1 MNDTVLTNLLDAARR
16 TVAIEAAAVQ
26 GLSDLLDE
34 QFVLAVETILAA
46 NGRLVVSGIGKSAII
61 AQKLVATLNST
72 GTPAV
77 FLHAGDAIHGD
88 IGMVL
93 SNDVVLIISNSGESA
108 EIKLLVPLIRNFGN
122 PLIAITGNMQSFL
135 AQNADILLNTTVQQE
150 ACPNNLAPTSSTTVQ
165 MVMGDALAIALME
178 QRGFSDQDFA
188 RVHPGGMLG
197 KRLNLRVRDL
207 SVQNEKPAVHAD
219 ALLKDVILE
228 ISRKRLGST
237 AVLDDQNK
245 LLGVITDGDLRRML
259 EKGVSLHEVTAK
271 EIMSPSPKTIAPETL
286 AVEALEQMR
295 RFNITQLLVVAQN
308 QYQGIVHLHDLIR
321 EGMI

>member
-1 MNDTVLTNLLDAARR
+1 MSNTERTKVLDTARR
-16 TVAIEAAAVQ
+16 TIAIEAAAVQ
-26 GLSDLLDE
+26 GLSDLLDA
-34 QFVLAVETILAA
+34 QFVRALETILAA
-46 NGRLVVSGIGKSAII
+46 KGRLVVSGIGKSAII

-77 FLHAGDAIHGD
+77 FLHAADAIHGD

-135 AQNADILLNTTVQQE
+135 AHNADILLNTTVQQE
-150 ACPNNLAPTSSTTVQ
+150 ACPNNLAPTSSTTAQ
-165 MVMGDALAIALME
+165 LVMGDALAIALME

-207 SVQNEKPAVHAD
+207 SVQNEKPAVHVD

-271 EIMSPSPKTIAPETL
+271 EIMSPSPKTIAPEAL

-295 RFNITQLLVVAQN
+295 RFN
-308 QYQGIVHLHDLIR
+308 
-321 EGMI
+321 

>member
-1 MNDTVLTNLLDAARR
+1 MNDTELKKLLDTARR
-16 TVAIEAAAVQ
+16 TIAIEAAAVQ
-26 GLSDLLDE
+26 GLSDLLDA
-34 QFVLAVETILAA
+34 QFVSAVETILAA
-46 NGRLVVSGIGKSAII
+46 KGRLVVSGIGKSAII

-77 FLHAGDAIHGD
+77 FLHAADAIHGD

-93 SNDVVLIISNSGESA
+93 SQDVVLIISNSGESA
-108 EIKLLVPLIRNFGN
+108 EIKILAPLIRNFGN

-135 AQNADILLNTTVQQE
+135 AQNADIVLNTSVQQE
-150 ACPNNLAPTSSTTVQ
+150 ACPNNLAPTSSTTAQ
-165 MVMGDALAIALME
+165 LVMGDALAIALME

-207 SVQNEKPAVHAD
+207 VVQNEKPAVHVD

-237 AVLDDQNK
+237 AVLDDHNK

-259 EKGVSLHEVTAK
+259 EKGVNLHEVTAK
-271 EIMSPSPKTIAPETL
+271 EIMSPSPKTIAPEAL

-295 RFNITQLLVVAQN
+295 RFNITQLLVVEQN
-308 QYQGIVHLHDLIR
+308 QYQGIVHLHDLIK

>member
-1 MNDTVLTNLLDAARR
+1 
-16 TVAIEAAAVQ
+16 
-26 GLSDLLDE
+26 
-34 QFVLAVETILAA
+34 
-46 NGRLVVSGIGKSAII
+46 
-61 AQKLVATLNST
+61 
-72 GTPAV
+72 
-77 FLHAGDAIHGD
+77 
-88 IGMVL
+88 
-93 SNDVVLIISNSGESA
+93 
-108 EIKLLVPLIRNFGN
+108 
-122 PLIAITGNMQSFL
+122 
-135 AQNADILLNTTVQQE
+135 
-150 ACPNNLAPTSSTTVQ
+150 
-165 MVMGDALAIALME
+165 ME

-207 SVQNEKPAVHAD
+207 AVQNEKPAVHVD

-237 AVLDDQNK
+237 AVLDDQK
-245 LLGVITDGDLRRML
+245 ILKGVITDGDLRRML

-271 EIMSPSPKTIAPETL
+271 EIMSPSPKTIAPDAL

-308 QYQGIVHLHDLIR
+308 QYQGIIHLHDLIR

>member
-1 MNDTVLTNLLDAARR
+1 MSNTERTKVLDTARR
-16 TVAIEAAAVQ
+16 TIAIEAAAVQ
-26 GLSDLLDE
+26 GLSDLLDA
-34 QFVLAVETILAA
+34 QFVRALETILAA
-46 NGRLVVSGIGKSAII
+46 KGRLVVSGIGKSAII
-61 AQKLVATLNST
+61 AQKLVATFNST

-77 FLHAGDAIHGD
+77 FLHAADAIHGD

-93 SNDVVLIISNSGESA
+93 PNDVVLIISNSGESA

-122 PLIAITGNMQSFL
+122 SLIAMTGNLQSFL
-135 AQNADILLNTTVQQE
+135 AHNVDIVLNTSVQQE
-150 ACPNNLAPTSSTTVQ
+150 ACPNNLAPTSSTTAQ
-165 MVMGDALAIALME
+165 LVMGDALAIALME

-207 SVQNEKPAVHAD
+207 SVQNEKPAVHVD

-271 EIMSPSPKTIAPETL
+271 EIMSPSPKTIAPDAL

-295 RFNITQLLVVAQN
+295 RFNITQLLVVEQN

>member
-1 MNDTVLTNLLDAARR
+1 MNDTELTKLLDAARR
-16 TVAIEAAAVQ
+16 TIAIEAAAVQ
-26 GLSDLLDE
+26 GLSDLLDA
-34 QFVLAVETILAA
+34 QFVRAIETILAA
-46 NGRLVVSGIGKSAII
+46 KGRLVVSGIGKSAII
-61 AQKLVATLNST
+61 AQKLVATFNST

-77 FLHAGDAIHGD
+77 FLHAADAIHGD

-93 SNDVVLIISNSGESA
+93 PNDAVLIISNSGESA

-122 PLIAITGNMQSFL
+122 PLIAMTGNLQSFL
-135 AQNADILLNTTVQQE
+135 AHNVDIVLNTSVQQE

-165 MVMGDALAIALME
+165 LVMGDALAIALME

-207 SVQNEKPAVHAD
+207 AVQNEKPAVHVD

-237 AVLDDQNK
+237 AVLDDQK
-245 LLGVITDGDLRRML
+245 ILKGVITDGDLRRML

-271 EIMSPSPKTIAPETL
+271 EIMSPSPKTIAPDAL

-308 QYQGIVHLHDLIR
+308 QYQGIIHLHDLIR

>member
-1 MNDTVLTNLLDAARR
+1 MNDTELTKLLDAARR
-16 TVAIEAAAVQ
+16 TIAIEAAAVQ
-26 GLSDLLDE
+26 GLSDLLDA
-34 QFVLAVETILAA
+34 QFVSAVETILAA
-46 NGRLVVSGIGKSAII
+46 KGRLVVSGIGKSAII
-61 AQKLVATLNST
+61 AQKLVATFNST

-77 FLHAGDAIHGD
+77 FLHAADAIHGD

-93 SNDVVLIISNSGESA
+93 PNDVVLIISNSGESA
-108 EIKLLVPLIRNFGN
+108 EIKLLVPVIRNFGN
-122 PLIAITGNMQSFL
+122 PLIAMTGNLQSFL
-135 AQNADILLNTTVQQE
+135 AHNVDIVLNTSVQQE
-150 ACPNNLAPTSSTTVQ
+150 ACPNNLAPTSSTTAQ
-165 MVMGDALAIALME
+165 LVMGDALAIALME

-207 SVQNEKPAVHAD
+207 AVQNEKPAVHVD

-237 AVLDDQNK
+237 AVLDDQK
-245 LLGVITDGDLRRML
+245 ILKGVITDGDLRRML

-271 EIMSPSPKTIAPETL
+271 EIMSPSPKTIAPDAL

-308 QYQGIVHLHDLIR
+308 QYQGIIHLHDLIR

>member
-1 MNDTVLTNLLDAARR
+1 MSNTERTKVLDTARR
-16 TVAIEAAAVQ
+16 TIAIEAAAVQ
-26 GLSDLLDE
+26 GLSDLLDA
-34 QFVLAVETILAA
+34 QFVRALETILAA
-46 NGRLVVSGIGKSAII
+46 KGRLVVSGIGKSAII

-77 FLHAGDAIHGD
+77 FLHAADAIHGD

-135 AQNADILLNTTVQQE
+135 AHNADILLNTTVQQE
-150 ACPNNLAPTSSTTVQ
+150 ACPNNLAPTSSTTAQ
-165 MVMGDALAIALME
+165 LVMGDALAIALME

-207 SVQNEKPAVHAD
+207 SVQNEKPAVHVD

-271 EIMSPSPKTIAPETL
+271 EIMSPSPKTIAPEAL

-295 RFNITQLLVVAQN
+295 RFNITQLLVVEQN

>member
-1 MNDTVLTNLLDAARR
+1 MNDTELIKLLDAARR
-16 TVAIEAAAVQ
+16 TIAIEAAAVQ
-26 GLSDLLDE
+26 GLSDLLDA
-34 QFVLAVETILAA
+34 QFVRAVETILAA
-46 NGRLVVSGIGKSAII
+46 KGRLVVSGIGKSAII
-61 AQKLVATLNST
+61 AQKLVATFNST

-77 FLHAGDAIHGD
+77 FLHAADAIHGD

-93 SNDVVLIISNSGESA
+93 PNDAALIISNSGESA

-122 PLIAITGNMQSFL
+122 PLIAMTGNLQSFL
-135 AQNADILLNTTVQQE
+135 AHNVDIVLNTSVQQE
-150 ACPNNLAPTSSTTVQ
+150 ACPNNLAPTSSTTAQ
-165 MVMGDALAIALME
+165 LVMGDALAIALME

-207 SVQNEKPAVHAD
+207 AVQNEKPAVHVD

-237 AVLDDQNK
+237 AVLDDQK
-245 LLGVITDGDLRRML
+245 ILKGVITDGDLRRML

-271 EIMSPSPKTIAPETL
+271 EIMTPSPKTIAPDAL

-308 QYQGIVHLHDLIR
+308 QYQGIIHLHDLIR

>member
-1 MNDTVLTNLLDAARR
+1 MSNTERTKVLDTALR
-16 TVAIEAAAVQ
+16 TIAIEAAAVQ
-26 GLSDLLDE
+26 GLSDLLDA
-34 QFVLAVETILAA
+34 QFVRAVETILAA
-46 NGRLVVSGIGKSAII
+46 KGRLVVSGIGKSAII
-61 AQKLVATLNST
+61 AQKLVATFNST

-77 FLHAGDAIHGD
+77 FLHAADAIHGD

-122 PLIAITGNMQSFL
+122 PLIAMTGNLQSFL
-135 AQNADILLNTTVQQE
+135 AHNVDIVLNTSVQQE
-150 ACPNNLAPTSSTTVQ
+150 ACPNNLAPTSSTTAQ
-165 MVMGDALAIALME
+165 LVMGDALAIALME

-207 SVQNEKPAVHAD
+207 SVQNEKPAVHVN

-237 AVLDDQNK
+237 AVLDDQK
-245 LLGVITDGDLRRML
+245 ILKGVITDGDLRRML

-271 EIMSPSPKTIAPETL
+271 EIMSPSPKTIAPEAL

-295 RFNITQLLVVAQN
+295 RFNITQLLVVEQN

>member
-1 MNDTVLTNLLDAARR
+1 MNDTELTKLLDAARR
-16 TVAIEAAAVQ
+16 TIAIEAAAVQ
-26 GLSDLLDE
+26 GLSNLLDAH
-34 QFVLAVETILAA
+34 FIRAVETILAA
-46 NGRLVVSGIGKSAII
+46 KGRLVVSGIGKSAII
-61 AQKLVATLNST
+61 AQKLVATFNST

-77 FLHAGDAIHGD
+77 FLHAADAIHGD

-93 SNDVVLIISNSGESA
+93 PNDVVLIISNSGESA

-122 PLIAITGNMQSFL
+122 PLIAMTGNLQSFL
-135 AQNADILLNTTVQQE
+135 AHNVDIVLNTSVQQE
-150 ACPNNLAPTSSTTVQ
+150 ACPNNLAPTSSTTAQ
-165 MVMGDALAIALME
+165 LVMGDALAIALME

-207 SVQNEKPAVHAD
+207 AVQNEKPAVHVD

-237 AVLDDQNK
+237 AVLDDQK
-245 LLGVITDGDLRRML
+245 ILKGVITDGDLRRML

-271 EIMSPSPKTIAPETL
+271 EIMSPSPKTIAPDAL

-308 QYQGIVHLHDLIR
+308 QYQGIIHLHDLIR